1 MTPGAWSWTLLT
13 LIGGLAICTVWASA
27 VCPLRAVFRMDIWN
41 GMAAWVRIP
50 RKSWAL
56 EAVLGFAR
64 GFLAHR

>member
-1 MTPGAWSWTLLT
+1 MTSGASLRTLLT
-13 LIGGLAICTVWASA
+13 LVGGLAIFTVWAGA